1 MAEEPRKKITI
12 KLRPAGARPA
22 PAAAPAPAQAPTP
35 APAAPA
41 PAPVEASAPVT
52 PPPTPAPE
60 AAAPTPPPAPV
71 AETPAPAPAAE
82 APKPA
87 APAAPKI
94 TLKRPTPAAPA
105 APAAEAAPAPA
116 PAATPDGMAAAS
128 QQAKRQTSRIALP
141 PELMDKPMTADSEA
155 ATIKLKPISQTA
167 TPEKAETPEAVQAK
181 KSKTARI
188 ELDSVLGNI
197 QSNAPLSNTTQK
209 TIKLQRQVRT
219 AAPKPTTS
227 TPMASVP
234 AAGGDAGDAKE
245 AKTIKLARP
254 GGAPKPTLGLK
265 KNVGTPAKA
274 DEAAPMEQLDQ
285 LEQLEDL
292 DALSPLPAAPVA
304 ESTGAKIFTI
314 VGIISAVASIIV
326 TAAVCLI
333 LQKHAASPNGTPAT
347 GNTLHSLPFGRLL

>member
-12 KLRPAGARPA
+12 KLRPAGARPTT
-22 PAAAPAPAQAPTP
+22 AAAPAPASAPVP

-41 PAPVEASAPVT
+41 PAPVEASAPAAPPA
-52 PPPTPAPE
+52 PPPAPEAVSPAPAPE
-60 AAAPTPPPAPV
+60 AAAP
-71 AETPAPAPAAE
+71 APA
-82 APKPA
+82 PA

-105 APAAEAAPAPA
+105 AEATPAPT
-116 PAATPDGMAAAS
+116 PVTTPDGMAAAS
-128 QQAKRQTSRIALP
+128 QQAKRQTSRIELP
-141 PELMDKPMTADSEA
+141 PELTEKPMAADAEA

-167 TPEKAETPEAVQAK
+167 TPEKSETPEAVQAK

-209 TIKLQRQVRT
+209 TIKLQRQVRP

-227 TPMASVP
+227 TPMTSV
-234 AAGGDAGDAKE
+234 AGGATSDAQE

-254 GGAPKPTLGLK
+254 GGAPKPALGLK
-265 KNVGTPAKA
+265 KNVGAPKA
-274 DEAAPMEQLDQ
+274 EEAEPMEQ
-285 LEQLEDL
+285 LEQLESL
-292 DALSPLPAAPVA
+292 DDVGSLSPVPAAPVA
-304 ESTGAKIFTI
+304 ESAGAKIFTI

-347 GNTLHSLPFGRLL
+347 GNTLHSLPFERVL

>member
-22 PAAAPAPAQAPTP
+22 SAAAAPAPAPAP

-41 PAPVEASAPVT
+41 PAPVEASAPAT
-52 PPPTPAPE
+52 P
-60 AAAPTPPPAPV
+60 PTPPPAPEAPAPAPATPAPA
-71 AETPAPAPAAE
+71 AETPAPAPAA
-82 APKPA
+82 
-87 APAAPKI
+87 APATPKI
-94 TLKRPTPAAPA
+94 TLKRPTPA
-105 APAAEAAPAPA
+105 A

-128 QQAKRQTSRIALP
+128 QQAKRQTSRIELP
-141 PELMDKPMTADSEA
+141 PELTDKPMAADAEA

-209 TIKLQRQVRT
+209 TIKLQRQVRP

-227 TPMASVP
+227 APMASV
-234 AAGGDAGDAKE
+234 AGGAAGDATE

-265 KNVGTPAKA
+265 KNVGAPKA
-274 DEAAPMEQLDQ
+274 EEAEPMEQLES
-285 LEQLEDL
+285 LESLDDL
-292 DALSPLPAAPVA
+292 PAMPTAAPVV

-314 VGIISAVASIIV
+314 IGIISAVASIIV

-347 GNTLHSLPFGRLL
+347 GNTLHSLPFERVL

>member
-22 PAAAPAPAQAPTP
+22 SAAAPAPAS
-35 APAAPA
+35 
-41 PAPVEASAPVT
+41 APVEASAPAT
-52 PPPTPAPE
+52 PPAPPPAPE
-60 AAAPTPPPAPV
+60 AAAP
-71 AETPAPAPAAE
+71 APAPE
-82 APKPA
+82 APA

-94 TLKRPTPAAPA
+94 TLKRPTPAAAPA
-105 APAAEAAPAPA
+105 APAAEAAPAPT

-128 QQAKRQTSRIALP
+128 QQAKRQTSRIELP
-141 PELMDKPMTADSEA
+141 PELTDKPMAADAEA

-209 TIKLQRQVRT
+209 TIKLQRQVRP

-227 TPMASVP
+227 APMASV
-234 AAGGDAGDAKE
+234 AGGAAGDAAE

-265 KNVGTPAKA
+265 KNVGAPKA
-274 DEAAPMEQLDQ
+274 EEAEPMEQLES
-285 LEQLEDL
+285 LESLDDL
-292 DALSPLPAAPVA
+292 PAMPTAAPVV

-314 VGIISAVASIIV
+314 IGIISAVASIIV

-347 GNTLHSLPFGRLL
+347 GNTLHSLPFERVL

>member
-22 PAAAPAPAQAPTP
+22 SAAAPAPASAPAP

-41 PAPVEASAPVT
+41 NAPVEASAPAT
-52 PPPTPAPE
+52 PPAPPPAPE
-60 AAAPTPPPAPV
+60 AAAP
-71 AETPAPAPAAE
+71 APAPE
-82 APKPA
+82 
-87 APAAPKI
+87 
-94 TLKRPTPAAPA
+94 APA
-105 APAAEAAPAPA
+105 APAAEAAPAPT

-128 QQAKRQTSRIALP
+128 QQAKRQTSRIELP
-141 PELMDKPMTADSEA
+141 PELTDKPMAADAEA

-209 TIKLQRQVRT
+209 TIKLQRQVRP

-227 TPMASVP
+227 APMASV
-234 AAGGDAGDAKE
+234 AGGAAGDAAE

-265 KNVGTPAKA
+265 KNVGAPKA
-274 DEAAPMEQLDQ
+274 EEAEPMEQLES
-285 LEQLEDL
+285 LESLDDL
-292 DALSPLPAAPVA
+292 PAMPTAAPVV

-314 VGIISAVASIIV
+314 IGIISAVASIIV

-347 GNTLHSLPFGRLL
+347 GNTLHSLPFERVL

>member
-41 PAPVEASAPVT
+41 PAPVEASAPAT

-265 KNVGTPAKA
+265 KNVGAPKA
-274 DEAAPMEQLDQ
+274 EEAEPMEQLES
-285 LEQLEDL
+285 LESLDDL
-292 DALSPLPAAPVA
+292 PAMPTAAPVA

-314 VGIISAVASIIV
+314 IGIISAVASIIV

-347 GNTLHSLPFGRLL
+347 GNTLHSLPFERVL